1 MIKAKHS
8 VWFDIL
14 FNFYLKRIFRKHFN
28 QISILGNIPEPDPS
42 LPLIILPNHSTW
54 WDGFL
59 IYLLNKKIF
68 NRLGYLMMLESQL
81 SKYQMF
87 SGIGAYSINQ
97 NKSKDI
103 LASLSYT
110 VSLLNQST
118 TPPPLICIFPQGELL
133 PWEIRPLGYQR
144 GLEWISCRYGDM
156 VNLLPLAIRLEFK
169 DEQRPEVF
177 LKFCE
182 NYQFTDTTFPG
193 IEWLEKIQIDLLDK
207 LSHSIVNQE
216 KGKILL
222 QGSRSINKTLDFI
235 QNRISN

>member
-8 VWFDIL
+8 VWSDIL
-14 FNFYLKRIFRKHFN
+14 LNFYLKRIFKQHFN
-28 QISILGNIPEPDPS
+28 QISILGNIPEPDPG

-68 NRLGYLMMLESQL
+68 NRPGYLMMLESQL

-97 NKSKDI
+97 NKPKDI

-118 TPPPLICIFPQGELL
+118 IPRPLVCIFPQGELL
-133 PWEIRPLGYQR
+133 PWEIRPLGYQK
-144 GLEWISCRYGDM
+144 GLEWVLCRYGDI

-182 NYQFTDTTFPG
+182 NYQFTDKTFPG
-193 IEWLEKIQIDLLDK
+193 VAWLEKIQIDLLDT
-207 LSHSIVNQE
+207 LSNCIIQQE

-222 QGSRSINKTLDFI
+222 QGDRSINKKLDSI
-235 QNRISN
+235 RSRVSS

>member
-8 VWFDIL
+8 VWSDIL
-14 FNFYLKRIFRKHFN
+14 LNFYLKRIFKQHFN
-28 QISILGNIPEPDPS
+28 QISILGNIPEPDPG

-68 NRLGYLMMLESQL
+68 NRPGYLMMLESQL

-97 NKSKDI
+97 NKPKDI

-118 TPPPLICIFPQGELL
+118 IPRPLVCIFPQGELL
-133 PWEIRPLGYQR
+133 PWEIRPLGYQK
-144 GLEWISCRYGDM
+144 GLEWILCRYGNI

-182 NYQFTDTTFPG
+182 NYQFTDKTFPG
-193 IEWLEKIQIDLLDK
+193 VAWLEKTQIDLLDK
-207 LSHSIVNQE
+207 LSNCIIQQE

-222 QGSRSINKTLDFI
+222 QGDRSINKKLDSI
-235 QNRISN
+235 RSRVSS

>member
-8 VWFDIL
+8 VWSDIL
-14 FNFYLKRIFRKHFN
+14 LNFYLKRIFKQHFN
-28 QISILGNIPEPDPS
+28 QISILGNIPEPDPG

-68 NRLGYLMMLESQL
+68 NRPGYLMMLESQL

-97 NKSKDI
+97 NKPKDI

-118 TPPPLICIFPQGELL
+118 IPRPLVCIFPQGELL
-133 PWEIRPLGYQR
+133 PWEIRPLGYQK
-144 GLEWISCRYGDM
+144 GLEWILCRYGNI

-177 LKFCE
+177 LKFCK
-182 NYQFTDTTFPG
+182 NYQFTDKTFPG
-193 IEWLEKIQIDLLDK
+193 VAWLEKTQIDLLDK
-207 LSHSIVNQE
+207 LSNCIIQQE

-222 QGSRSINKTLDFI
+222 QGDRSINKKLDSI
-235 QNRISN
+235 RSRVSS

>member
-8 VWFDIL
+8 VWSDIL
-14 FNFYLKRIFRKHFN
+14 LNFYLKRIFKQHFN
-28 QISILGNIPEPDPS
+28 QISILGNIPEPDPG

-68 NRLGYLMMLESQL
+68 NRPGYLMMLESQL

-97 NKSKDI
+97 NKPKDI

-118 TPPPLICIFPQGELL
+118 IPRPLVCIFPQGELL
-133 PWEIRPLGYQR
+133 PWEIRPLGYQK
-144 GLEWISCRYGDM
+144 GLEWVLCRYGDI

-182 NYQFTDTTFPG
+182 NYQFTDKTFPG
-193 IEWLEKIQIDLLDK
+193 VAWLEKIQIDLLDK
-207 LSHSIVNQE
+207 LSNCIIQQE

-222 QGSRSINKTLDFI
+222 QGDRSINKKLDSI
-235 QNRISN
+235 RSRVSS